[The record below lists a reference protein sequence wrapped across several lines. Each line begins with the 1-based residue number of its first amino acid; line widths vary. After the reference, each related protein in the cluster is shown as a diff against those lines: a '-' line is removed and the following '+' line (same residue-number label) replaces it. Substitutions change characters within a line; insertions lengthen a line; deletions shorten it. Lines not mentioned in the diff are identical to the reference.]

1 MSNITKFLVLTNYNN
16 WSMVVKWKIAGVLFC
31 YLDMVIKI
39 LKIVFDDSDDYYY
52 CLLMDMMHFL
62 MREVM
67 LGIVKCLNMVGIVFG
82 CQIMN
87 R

>member
-1 MSNITKFLVLTNYNN
+1 MI
-16 WSMVVKWKIAGVLFC
+16 
-31 YLDMVIKI
+31 
-39 LKIVFDDSDDYYY
+39 FDDNDDNYY

-62 MREVM
+62 M